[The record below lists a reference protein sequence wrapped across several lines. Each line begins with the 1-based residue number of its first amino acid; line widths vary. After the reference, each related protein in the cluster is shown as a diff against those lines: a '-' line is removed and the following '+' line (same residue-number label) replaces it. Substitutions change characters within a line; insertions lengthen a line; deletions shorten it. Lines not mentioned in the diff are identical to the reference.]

1 VTAGVTAL
9 CAQSGTDRVPKGS
22 SMTIATVLAARDDTR
37 LPTRIARSRLA
48 VATDTGLRTEDFD
61 AWLAGRRAAHR
72 FTVERVPLTKIDGW
86 SFEPDGGNLV
96 HRSGRFFTVEGLH
109 AVIDGREWQQ
119 PIIVQP
125 EVGILGIL
133 AKEFDGVLHFL
144 MQAKMEPGNPG
155 LLQLSPTVQATHSN
169 YTGVHRGAE
178 VRYLEYFIRPAR
190 GRVLTDVLQ
199 SEHGSWFLCKS
210 NRNMIVETFDDVPPD
225 DDFCW
230 LTLGQIGELLHR
242 DNVVNMDA
250 RSILACAPTAPVELG
265 AVSSDMDV
273 LSWFTNERARHDV
286 RARRIPLAAVAD
298 WVRTDDHIQH
308 VGNRYFRVSGV
319 SVEAGNREVTSWMQP
334 LIEPVGMSLCAFL
347 VRRFGGVPHLLVHA
361 RTEGGLLD
369 TVELGPT
376 VQCTPEN
383 YAHLAEPE
391 RPPFLDLVRRAA
403 ADRIRYDAVHSDE
416 GGRFLN
422 AVSRYLL
429 VEAGEV
435 EVGAEP
441 PPGYAWV
448 TPGQL
453 NSLAR
458 HGHYLN
464 MQARTLLAVIGL
476 LNGLL

>member
-1 VTAGVTAL
+1 
-9 CAQSGTDRVPKGS
+9 
-22 SMTIATVLAARDDTR
+22 MTIATGLAARDDTSLPAR
-37 LPTRIARSRLA
+37 LARSRRA
-48 VATDTGLRTEDFD
+48 VASGTGMRTEDFD
-61 AWLAGRRAAHR
+61 AWLAGRRHAHR
-72 FTVERVPLTKIDGW
+72 FIVERVPLTRIKGW
-86 SFEPDGGNLV
+86 SVEPDSGNIV
-96 HRSGRFFTVEGLH
+96 HDSGRFFSVEGLH
-109 AVIDGREWQQ
+109 VAIDGHEWQQ

-144 MQAKMEPGNPG
+144 MQAKMEPGNPD

-169 YTGVHRGAE
+169 YTGVHRGAN
-178 VRYLEYFIRPAR
+178 VRYLEYFTRPDR
-190 GRVLTDVLQ
+190 GRVLADVLQ

-210 NRNMIVETFDDVPPD
+210 NRNMIIETFDDVPTD

-230 LTLGQIGELLHR
+230 LTLGQLGLLLSR

-250 RSILACAPTAPVELG
+250 RSVLACAPTAPEEAG
-265 AVSSDMDV
+265 AVRSDTDV
-273 LSWFTNERARHDV
+273 LSWFTNERARHHV
-286 RARRIPLAAVAD
+286 RARRIPLDEVRD
-298 WVRTDDHIQH
+298 WVRTDEHIEH
-308 VGNRYFRVSGV
+308 VGHRYFRVGGV
-319 SVEAGNREVTSWMQP
+319 SAEAGNREVTSWMQP
-334 LIEPVGMSLCAFL
+334 LFEPVGMGLCAFL

-361 RTEGGLLD
+361 RAEGGLLD

-376 VQCTPEN
+376 VQCTPKN
-383 YAHLAEPE
+383 YAHLPERE
-391 RPPFLDLVRRAA
+391 RPPFLDLVRRAG
-403 ADRIRYDAVHSDE
+403 ADRIRYAAVHSDE

-429 VEAGEV
+429 VEVDEA

-441 PPGYAWV
+441 PPGFAWV

-464 MQARTLLAVIGL
+464 MQVRTLLAVVGL
-476 LNGLL
+476 LTGLV

>member
-1 VTAGVTAL
+1 MV
-9 CAQSGTDRVPKGS
+9 
-22 SMTIATVLAARDDTR
+22 IATRLAERDDSR
-37 LPTRIARSRLA
+37 LPARLARSRRA
-48 VATDTGLRTEDFD
+48 VGTGTGMRTEDFD
-61 AWLAGRRAAHR
+61 AWLAGRRQAHR
-72 FTVERVPLTKIDGW
+72 FTVKRVPLAKIKGW
-86 SFEPDGGNLV
+86 SFAPDSGNLV
-96 HRSGRFFTVEGLH
+96 HRSGRFFSVEGLH
-109 AVIDGREWQQ
+109 VVIDGREWQQ

-169 YTGVHRGAE
+169 YTGVHRGAD
-178 VRYLEYFIRPAR
+178 VRYVEYFTRPGR
-190 GRVLTDVLQ
+190 GRVLADVLQ
-199 SEHGSWFLCKS
+199 SEHGSWFLRKS
-210 NRNMIVETFDDVPPD
+210 NRNMIIETFDDVPPD

-230 LTLGQIGELLHR
+230 LTLGQIGKLLHR

-250 RSILACAPTAPVELG
+250 RSVLACAPTAPAEAG
-265 AVSSDMDV
+265 AVRSDTDV
-273 LSWFTNERARHDV
+273 LSWFTSERARHDV
-286 RARRIPLAAVAD
+286 RARRIPLAEVSD
-298 WVRTDDHIQH
+298 WVRTDDNIQH
-308 VGNRYFRVSGV
+308 VGNRYFRVGGV

-334 LIEPVGMSLCAFL
+334 LFEPVGVGLCAFL
-347 VRRFGGVPHLLVHA
+347 VRHFGGVPHLLVHA
-361 RTEGGLLD
+361 RAEGGLLD

-383 YAHLAEPE
+383 YAHLPERE
-391 RPPFLDLVRRAA
+391 RPPFLDLVRRAG
-403 ADRIRYDAVHSDE
+403 ADRIRYAAVHSDE

-429 VEAGEV
+429 VEAGEA
-435 EVGAEP
+435 EAGAEP
-441 PPGYAWV
+441 PPGFAWV

-464 MQARTLLAVIGL
+464 IQARTLLAAIGL

>member
-1 VTAGVTAL
+1 
-9 CAQSGTDRVPKGS
+9 
-22 SMTIATVLAARDDTR
+22 MTIATRLAARDDTR
-37 LPTRIARSRLA
+37 LPARLARSRRA
-48 VATDTGLRTEDFD
+48 VAAGTGLRTEDFD
-61 AWLAGRRAAHR
+61 AWLAGRAKAHR
-72 FTVERVPLTKIDGW
+72 FTVERVPLEKIEGW
-86 SFEPDGGNLV
+86 SFAPDGGNLG
-96 HRSGRFFTVEGLH
+96 HHSGRFFSVEGLH
-109 AVIDGREWQQ
+109 VVIDGHEWQQ

-144 MQAKMEPGNPG
+144 MQAKMEPGNPH

-169 YTGVHRGAE
+169 YTGVHRGAH
-178 VRYLEYFIRPAR
+178 VRYLEYFTRAAH
-190 GRVLTDVLQ
+190 GRVLADVLQ

-210 NRNMIVETFDDVPPD
+210 NRNMIIETFDDVPPD
-225 DDFCW
+225 DDFRW
-230 LTLGQIGELLHR
+230 LTLGQIGELMRR

-250 RSILACAPTAPVELG
+250 RSVLACAPTAPAEAS
-265 AVSSDMDV
+265 AVRSDTEM
-273 LSWFTNERARHDV
+273 LSWFTNERARHGV
-286 RARRIPLAAVAD
+286 RSKRIPLTGVRD

-308 VGNRYFRVSGV
+308 VDQRYFRVTGV

-334 LIEPVGMSLCAFL
+334 LFEPVGLGLCAFL
-347 VRRFGGVPHLLVHA
+347 VRHFGGVPHLLVHA
-361 RTEGGLLD
+361 RAEAGLLD

-376 VQCTPEN
+376 VQCTPDN
-383 YAHLAEPE
+383 YVHLPVGDW
-391 RPPFLDLVRRAA
+391 PPFLEFVRRAGV
-403 ADRIRYDAVHSDE
+403 DRIRYSAVHSDE

-422 AVSRYLL
+422 AESRYLL
-429 VEAGEV
+429 VEADEADAGT
-435 EVGAEP
+435 EP

-464 MQARTLLAVIGL
+464 MQARTLLAVVGL